1 MANLNCDACSDIR
14 EIDPNLIVNGWSST
28 ECTSFKND
36 TGLSPSSGHND
47 CTDLQL
53 MNDCLIGNMEAEVD
67 AYDVCD
73 WKDFIKKVLKNL
85 WTVLSAIRCA
95 ICGLWT
101 NVHALQEQ
109 NEAMCALVDA
119 LISPPLGR
127 YGTLLN
133 GYGDDHPSNKGGV
146 LGTKGGEVVVVPRAQ
161 SEVDTTVWYSQN
173 IGIYLGKQRMA
184 RCSDGKCRLYE
195 WIAPNMVGYRVN
207 PNVTLE
213 SGDIIWYATKAQC
226 TAWGMSEHMWET
238 FTVSSWT
245 WKDYGFTT
253 NPRTLAWFRLQT
265 NGNRLELTFLGQVG
279 AIETNA
285 NAVITESD
293 NPARRYIYTCS

>member
-14 EIDPNLIVNGWSST
+14 EIDPNLIVNGWSNT

-101 NVHALQEQ
+101 NVHALKTQ
-109 NEAMCALVDA
+109 NDAMCALIDA
-119 LISPPLGR
+119 LISPPLSR

-133 GYGDDHPSNKGGV
+133 DVGEQYPSHRGGV
-146 LGTKGGEVVVVPRAQ
+146 IGTKNGKAVVVPMAQ
-161 SEVDTTVWYSQN
+161 SEVDQPVWEAQS
-173 IGIYLGKQRMA
+173 IGIYHGKQQMS
-184 RCSDGKCRLYE
+184 RCSDGACRSYE

-207 PNVTLE
+207 PELDLE
-213 SGDIIWYATKAQC
+213 VGDIIWYATKAQC
-226 TAWGMSEHMWET
+226 LGWGMSEDMWNA
-238 FTVSSWT
+238 FTISSWV
-245 WKDYGFTT
+245 WKDYGLATS
-253 NPRTLAWFRLQT
+253 PLSLAWFRLHVE
-265 NGNRLELTFLGQVG
+265 NNRLELTYRGQVG
-279 AIETNA
+279 AASGNSNA
-285 NAVITESD
+285 SITESD